1 LPLDGG
7 NSVLRLT
14 IAAYLR
20 PNGHN
25 IHRFKDS
32 KESDEWGVSPDP
44 GLEVKVEPRDF
55 VRWFR
60 ARQVRDMI
68 SSHNK
73 PEEGKPLP
81 ELEDKPLLKALEVLG
96 QDLASAA
103 KPEAKPPG

>member
-1 LPLDGG
+1 
-7 NSVLRLT
+7 
-14 IAAYLR
+14 
-20 PNGHN
+20 
-25 IHRFKDS
+25 
-32 KESDEWGVSPDP
+32 
-44 GLEVKVEPRDF
+44 VKVEPRDF